1 MVGRIIAAIAFLAG
15 GAVTCVALAILK
27 GFGASQAGMSAGP
40 IPAPGAAG
48 VLIPWLAGSY
58 FVVSAIGVLLCRGR
72 EALRVV
78 ALIAHS
84 LLLLMFLSICAGC
97 AGGPSEKFLA
107 GFVTLSLIT
116 LLWFSPGFIIWSVFL
131 FIEGSAAQ
139 SGSPPNGGPTDPLG
153 NSVVGG
159 RPPSVSWP

>member
-1 MVGRIIAAIAFLAG
+1 MRTIGRINMVGRIIAAIAFLAG

-27 GFGASQAGMSAGP
+27 GFGASQAGMSAGT

-84 LLLLMFLSICAGC
+84 LARIGWGATFGK
-97 AGGPSEKFLA
+97 AGG
-107 GFVTLSLIT
+107 
-116 LLWFSPGFIIWSVFL
+116 
-131 FIEGSAAQ
+131 
-139 SGSPPNGGPTDPLG
+139 
-153 NSVVGG
+153 G
-159 RPPSVSWP
+159 RQLRSDGL